1 MSESKRYFLELSYKG
16 TRFHGWQI
24 QKNAYTVQECLE
36 NALTTYFSSPI
47 SVMGSGRTDT
57 GVHASMQVCHFDTW
71 IDFDK
76 EKFLKAINAI
86 LPKDISIYSIKN
98 VKPEAHA
105 RFHALE
111 RSYVYRIIFHKSPFY
126 DELAWH
132 YYFDP
137 DVEKMNFAAEALLR
151 HEDFESFSKIHT
163 DVNHFRCQIK
173 TAYWEQK
180 DGELL
185 FHITANRFLRGMVRT
200 IVGTLLD
207 VGLGRKTPEDIDL
220 IIESRSRVQAGKAS
234 PAKGLFLSRVV
245 YSTEIYLD

>member
-71 IDFDK
+71 VDFDK

-98 VKPEAHA
+98 V
-105 RFHALE
+105 
-111 RSYVYRIIFHKSPFY
+111 SQG
-126 DELAWH
+126 
-132 YYFDP
+132 
-137 DVEKMNFAAEALLR
+137 
-151 HEDFESFSKIHT
+151 HT
-163 DVNHFRCQIK
+163 QGFMH
-173 TAYWEQK
+173 
-180 DGELL
+180 
-185 FHITANRFLRGMVRT
+185 
-200 IVGTLLD
+200 
-207 VGLGRKTPEDIDL
+207 
-220 IIESRSRVQAGKAS
+220 S
-234 PAKGLFLSRVV
+234 KGLMSIELFFIKVLSM
-245 YSTEIYLD
+245 TNWLGIIILIPT